1 MRFYNI
7 FFSPTGGTKKVAD
20 IVAKG
25 TKLEAE
31 KIDLIKEPDK
41 LMKVKFEKKDLCL
54 VAVPSYGGRIP
65 SVVTDM
71 FRKVK
76 ADGTKAILVAV
87 FGNRMIDDTLLELQ
101 DVLEASGFVCIAGME
116 AVAEHSLMH
125 QFGTGRPDQQDEK
138 ELLEFAAK
146 IMQNSEAQ
154 RTPAFPGNRPYREYG
169 GVPLKPVANG
179 TCTSCG
185 LCAKECPAGAIP
197 LNNPKLTDKD
207 KCISC
212 MHCVAVCPKKARN
225 CSKFI
230 SFIAGKKMKKV
241 CSGRKE
247 TNCTYKSKVTGG
259 EFMNMMFD
267 LIFPVMFLL
276 IFGMILFAF
285 ISGIRTWNKNNN
297 SPPFNGGSQGGCQAT
312 EYDTSQRA
320 GWRRHFRNSRVSYY
334 HQHLLLCYF

>member
-7 FFSPTGGTKKVAD
+7 FFSPTGGTEKVAD

-25 TKLEAE
+25 TKLDAE
-31 KIDLIKEPDK
+31 EIDLIKEPDK

-154 RTPAFPGNRPYREYG
+154 RIPAFPE
-169 GVPLKPVANG
+169 
-179 TCTSCG
+179 
-185 LCAKECPAGAIP
+185 
-197 LNNPKLTDKD
+197 TDH
-207 KCISC
+207 IENMVVFHSNLLQ
-212 MHCVAVCPKKARN
+212 MENALPAVCAQKNARQVP
-225 CSKFI
+225 F
-230 SFIAGKKMKKV
+230 
-241 CSGRKE
+241 RW
-247 TNCTYKSKVTGG
+247 T
-259 EFMNMMFD
+259 
-267 LIFPVMFLL
+267 
-276 IFGMILFAF
+276 
-285 ISGIRTWNKNNN
+285 IR
-297 SPPFNGGSQGGCQAT
+297 
-312 EYDTSQRA
+312 R
-320 GWRRHFRNSRVSYY
+320 
-334 HQHLLLCYF
+334 

>member
-7 FFSPTGGTKKVAD
+7 FFSPTGGTEKVAD

-25 TKLEAE
+25 TKLDAE
-31 KIDLIKEPDK
+31 EIDLIKEPDK

-125 QFGTGRPDQQDEK
+125 QFGTGRPDRQDEK

-154 RTPAFPGNRPYREYG
+154 STPAFP
-169 GVPLKPVANG
+169 V
-179 TCTSCG
+179 CT
-185 LCAKECPAGAIP
+185 
-197 LNNPKLTDKD
+197 
-207 KCISC
+207 
-212 MHCVAVCPKKARN
+212 V
-225 CSKFI
+225 
-230 SFIAGKKMKKV
+230 
-241 CSGRKE
+241 
-247 TNCTYKSKVTGG
+247 
-259 EFMNMMFD
+259 
-267 LIFPVMFLL
+267 
-276 IFGMILFAF
+276 
-285 ISGIRTWNKNNN
+285 
-297 SPPFNGGSQGGCQAT
+297 
-312 EYDTSQRA
+312 
-320 GWRRHFRNSRVSYY
+320 
-334 HQHLLLCYF
+334 